1 VRPGESNVVQASPA
15 QPFSEQRL
23 ALALRT
29 GRMGTW
35 EWNVKDDRACWSP
48 EAQAI
53 TGLAPMDPPGTLDQF
68 FQHVFVDDR
77 ARLLARVDET
87 FRSGCDFEAEFRIVR
102 PDGELRWVRNMGQ
115 LLRDEA
121 GEPAHLVGIV
131 HDVTERRAMEEALR
145 ASEERFRRAVMAIP
159 FPVAILADD
168 GEMLT
173 LNDAWVALSGYR
185 REEIATIAAWTDHA
199 ARDGVREAARV
210 QIAELFTSD
219 SVTQNGEWE
228 VLTAD
233 GRARIWDISTAP
245 LGRALDSRRLII
257 SVAMDVTERRA
268 TERALRESR
277 ERLQASLAAS
287 QTGTYRWDLDTNE
300 VEWDENLERLFG
312 CEPGELE
319 PSLDGFFAKVHPDD
333 RAAAI
338 EGCARCVRDGS
349 DFNMEFRVALPDDR
363 VRWLEDRGRT
373 FYDAAGR
380 PSYMVGACIDVTR
393 KKITAI
399 ELQHAK
405 ESAER
410 ASRAKD
416 DFLATV
422 SHELRTPLTAM
433 LGWARM
439 INMPGLRAGVIE
451 EGMKSIERNA
461 RAQAQLVEDLLDI
474 SRIISGKLEVCPRPM
489 DLGAVIEAAATT
501 LRPVAEAKRIALTL
515 DLAPGAGFLDGDADR
530 LQQVVAN
537 LLSNAVK
544 FTPAGGAVHVELSPC
559 GAEAMMRVSDT
570 GEGIAPDFLPLV
582 FDRFKQADASSTR
595 RHGGLGLGLA
605 IVWHVIEL
613 HGGTI
618 RAESQGLGQGAT
630 FIVRLP
636 RRDAVEPV
644 REPPDALPIAS
655 TEPLPGT
662 LDGLHVLV
670 VDDEPD
676 TRSLVQT
683 VLERAGAQVT
693 AVESVARALEVLKD
707 PGVGVLD
714 VLISDIAMPGEDGY
728 TLMRRLQKEVE
739 DDVRQ
744 RVPAV
749 ALTAHARVE
758 DRIRAL
764 SSGFQSHVAKPVEP
778 RELVAVVASLADRRI
793 P

>member
-1 VRPGESNVVQASPA
+1 
-15 QPFSEQRL
+15 
-23 ALALRT
+23 
-29 GRMGTW
+29 
-35 EWNVKDDRACWSP
+35 
-48 EAQAI
+48 
-53 TGLAPMDPPGTLDQF
+53 
-68 FQHVFVDDR
+68 
-77 ARLLARVDET
+77 
-87 FRSGCDFEAEFRIVR
+87 
-102 PDGELRWVRNMGQ
+102 
-115 LLRDEA
+115 
-121 GEPAHLVGIV
+121 
-131 HDVTERRAMEEALR
+131 
-145 ASEERFRRAVMAIP
+145 
-159 FPVAILADD
+159 
-168 GEMLT
+168 
-173 LNDAWVALSGYR
+173 
-185 REEIATIAAWTDHA
+185 EEIATVTAWLERAAHDDVRDGARAQIAA
-199 ARDGVREAARV
+199 
-210 QIAELFTSD
+210 LFTSD

-228 VLTAD
+228 VRTAD

-245 LGRALDSRRLII
+245 LGRALDGRRLII
-257 SVAMDVTERRA
+257 SVAMDVTDRRT
-268 TERALRESR
+268 TESALRESR
-277 ERLQASLAAS
+277 KRLQTALAAS
-287 QTGTYRWDLDTNE
+287 QTGTYRWDLHTNE

-312 CEPGELE
+312 GEPGELE
-319 PSLDGFFAKVHPDD
+319 PSLDAFFARVHPDD

-338 EGCARCVRDGS
+338 EACARCVRDGS
-349 DFNMEFRVALPDDR
+349 DFNLELRVALPGDR
-363 VRWLEDRGRT
+363 VRWLDDRGRT
-373 FYDAAGR
+373 FHDAAGR
-380 PSYMVGACIDVTR
+380 PSYMIGACIDVTR
-393 KKITAI
+393 QKII
-399 ELQHAK
+399 VNELQHAK

-489 DLGAVIEAAATT
+489 DLGAVIEAASAT
-501 LRPVAEAKRIALTL
+501 LRPVAQAKRIALTL
-515 DLAPGAGFLDGDADR
+515 DLAPGAGLLDGDADR

-605 IVWHVIEL
+605 IVRHVIEL

-618 RAESQGLGQGAT
+618 CAESQGVGQGAT
-630 FIVRLP
+630 FTVRLP
-636 RRDAVEPV
+636 RRASAPPV
-644 REPPDALPIAS
+644 RGQPDASPIAS

-662 LDGLHVLV
+662 LEGLHVLV

-693 AVESVARALEVLKD
+693 AVESVARALEVLND
-707 PGVGVLD
+707 PGAGVLD

-728 TLMRRLQKEVE
+728 TLMRRLQKEVK
-739 DDVRQ
+739 DDAR
-744 RVPAV
+744 RRLPAV

-778 RELVAVVASLADRRI
+778 RELVAVVASLADRRT